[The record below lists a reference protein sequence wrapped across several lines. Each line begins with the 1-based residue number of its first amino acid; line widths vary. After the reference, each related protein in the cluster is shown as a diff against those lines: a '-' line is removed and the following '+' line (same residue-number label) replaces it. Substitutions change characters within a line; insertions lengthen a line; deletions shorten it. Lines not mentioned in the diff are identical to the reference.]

1 MLLIDVRCPIAQ
13 RYARS
18 GNGTL
23 LPQLHGSLMECL
35 SFAVVV

>member
-1 MLLIDVRCPIAQ
+1 MLRIDVQCPFAQ
-13 RYARS
+13 RYVRA

-23 LPQLHGSLMECL
+23 LPQLHGSLVECL